1 MLSLVRY
8 LYLFH
13 VNQEIVRRQYILD
26 CRSILSLA
34 PLILQNDF
42 KDATFHLEQRE
53 EKNPTFLDPIVED
66 VEGGSLY
73 TTVNEMLK
81 ICQGLPTAQFL
92 RPETIEEMFQP
103 HLENVWSL
111 EKPEDYSLA
120 PRNAIWNA
128 IAHEI
133 PVDFGIGGLLNR
145 ARIPQRREVNSLS
158 WSGKP
163 NCYWVGYPLSMS
175 NPLYLTNV
183 PLRIDIKSGVA
194 GIYLSQLLPTGDQS
208 TIELLIEFERW
219 VYSHLDNRDGTAKQK
234 TALRS

>member
-1 MLSLVRY
+1 MDCPGAQFGAILRPLSCKSRNRSSLG
-8 LYLFH
+8 
-13 VNQEIVRRQYILD
+13 ILD

-81 ICQGLPTAQFL
+81 ICQGLLTAQFL
-92 RPETIEEMFQP
+92 RPETIEEIFQP
-103 HLENVWSL
+103 HLESASGL
-111 EKPEDYSLA
+111 EQPEDYSLA

-128 IAHEI
+128 IPHDI
-133 PVDFGIGGLLNR
+133 PVDFGIGGLLNK

-163 NCYWVGYPLSMS
+163 DCYWVGYLRPISNLS
-175 NPLYLTNV
+175 YLINI
-183 PLRIDIKSGVA
+183 P
-194 GIYLSQLLPTGDQS
+194 
-208 TIELLIEFERW
+208 
-219 VYSHLDNRDGTAKQK
+219 
-234 TALRS
+234 